1 LLSSFRFF
9 ERCTAFAFLFLFCAC
24 NKKEPPTVQR
34 SFYYWKTVF
43 HLSPQEKETLRQL
56 SVQQLY
62 VKFFDVEWNPEKGA
76 PQPAAKSIFQQAPP
90 DSIAIT
96 PVVFITQEPLQKSS
110 PQQLES
116 LGANIANLLSSLA
129 ATNKLSVANEVQ
141 IDCDWSIKTKDAYFA
156 LLHVLKKQAFFQGKT
171 LSVTIRLHQV
181 KFRSQNGIPP
191 ADRGLLMCYNMG
203 NLRHPKTK
211 NSIIEEAEL
220 KKYISNLESYSL
232 PLDIA
237 LPVFDWYVLFDG
249 DRYKGLVRDFS
260 PPAEIAKQDRILFT
274 SDTTINGYS
283 FKKGQWLRHEKSE
296 AAVVKKCAERVAEKL
311 KPGKRS
317 VILYH
322 LAPNT
327 LTNYTLHELEDIY
340 HSLH

>member
-1 LLSSFRFF
+1 MNKSLIIFQ
-9 ERCTAFAFLFLFCAC
+9 RCTFFLLLVLLCAC
-24 NKKEPPTVQR
+24 SKREKATVQR
-34 SFYYWKTVF
+34 SFYYWKTAF
-43 HLSPQEKETLRQL
+43 HLSPEEKQTLRQL
-56 SVQQLY
+56 SVRQLY
-62 VKFFDVEWNPEKGA
+62 VKFFDVEWNTGSA
-76 PQPAAKSIFQQAPP
+76 RPQPAAKSIFQQAPP
-90 DSIAIT
+90 DSVTIT

-110 PQQLES
+110 PEQLEV
-116 LGANIANLLSSLA
+116 LATNIANLLSSI
-129 ATNKLSVANEVQ
+129 ATTNQLSLSGEVQ
-141 IDCDWSIKTKDAYFA
+141 IDCDWTVKTKDAYFT
-156 LLHVLKKQAFFQGKT
+156 LLDALKKQAFFQGKT

-203 NLRHPKTK
+203 NLRHPQTK

-220 KKYISNLESYSL
+220 NKYIRNLDRYPL

-237 LPVFDWYVLFDG
+237 LPIFDWYVLFEG

-260 PPAEIAKQDRILFT
+260 PPAALAKQERILFT
-274 SDTTINGYS
+274 ADTTINGYA

-296 AAVVKKCAERVAEKL
+296 AAVVKKCAEQVAGKL
-311 KPGKRS
+311 KPAKRS

-322 LAPNT
+322 LDRNT
-327 LTNYTLHELEDIY
+327 ITNYSLHELESFY

>member
-1 LLSSFRFF
+1 LL
-9 ERCTAFAFLFLFCAC
+9 CAC
-24 NKKEPPTVQR
+24 NKKEAVTVQR
-34 SFYYWKTVF
+34 SFYYWKTAF
-43 HLSPQEKETLRQL
+43 HLSPKEKETLRQL
-56 SVQQLY
+56 SIRQLY
-62 VKFFDVEWNPEKGA
+62 VKFFDVEWNGEKSA

-90 DSIAIT
+90 DSLNIT
-96 PVVFITQEPLQKSS
+96 PVVFITQESLQKAS

-116 LGANIANLLSSLA
+116 LAVNIANLLSSI
-129 ATNKLSVANEVQ
+129 ATNNKLPLSNEVQ
-141 IDCDWSIKTKDAYFA
+141 IDCDWTAKTKEAYFF
-156 LLHVLKKQAFFQGKT
+156 LLDALKKQAFFQDKT

-203 NLRHPKTK
+203 NLRHQQTK

-220 KKYISNLESYSL
+220 KKYIRDLDSYSL

-237 LPVFDWYVLFDG
+237 LPIFDWYVLFEG

-260 PPAEIAKQDRILFT
+260 PPAALANKERIEFT
-274 SDTTINGYS
+274 KDTTINGYS

-296 AAVVKKCAERVAEKL
+296 AAVVKKCAELLADKL
-311 KPGKRS
+311 KPEKRS

-322 LAPNT
+322 LDRNT
-327 LTNYTLHELEDIY
+327 ITNYTLHELEDIY

>member
-1 LLSSFRFF
+1 M
-9 ERCTAFAFLFLFCAC
+9 
-24 NKKEPPTVQR
+24 QR

-43 HLSPQEKETLRQL
+43 HLSPNEKETLRQL
-56 SVQQLY
+56 SVQQLH
-62 VKFFDVEWNPEKGA
+62 VKFFDVEWNGEKET
-76 PQPAAKSIFQQAPP
+76 PQPAAKSFFQQPPP
-90 DSIAIT
+90 DNISIT

-110 PQQLES
+110 PAQLEV
-116 LGANIANLLSSLA
+116 LAANIANLLSSISK
-129 ATNKLSVANEVQ
+129 TNRLSVSREVQ
-141 IDCDWSIKTKDAYFA
+141 LDCDWTSKTKDAYFS
-156 LLHVLKKQAFFQGKT
+156 LLHALKKQAFFQGKT
-171 LSVTIRLHQV
+171 VSVTIRLHQV
-181 KFRSQNGIPP
+181 KFYNQNGIPP

-203 NLRHPKTK
+203 NLRHPQTK

-220 KKYISNLESYSL
+220 KKYIRNLDSYPL

-237 LPVFDWYVLFDG
+237 LPIFDWYVLFDG
-249 DRYKGLVRDFS
+249 DRYKGLVREFS
-260 PPAEIAKQDRILFT
+260 PPAEIAKQERIRFT

-283 FKKGQWLRHEKSE
+283 FKKGQWLRHEKSD

-327 LTNYTLHELEDIY
+327 INNYTRHELEDIY
-340 HSLH
+340 NSLH